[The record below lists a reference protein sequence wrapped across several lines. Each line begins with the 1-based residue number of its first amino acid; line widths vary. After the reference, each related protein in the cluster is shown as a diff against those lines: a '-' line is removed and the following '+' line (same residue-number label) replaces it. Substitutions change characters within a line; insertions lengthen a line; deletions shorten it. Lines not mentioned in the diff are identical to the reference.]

1 MARTGIDLGSSQ
13 LQMGARLKKVALLL
27 SFAMALG
34 VGHAHAATKS
44 PTAKPAPTATVKA
57 TTASTAK
64 PTSKPTSRP
73 TSKPATKPTTK
84 SSTTVKPKATSKSTP
99 TSTMKASGKPSP
111 KASGT
116 STSTTAPV
124 VKPKPKPKPKP
135 RKKIK
140 VSPSPKPKWPPADFE
155 YATGVYAKI
164 PTSKELV
171 GVISAKGNLASQV
184 EACSK
189 YICGAVQV
197 ASEPGCLW
205 WEVNSHLFSKE
216 KILLGSLRTISGSSA
231 ARDVKTI
238 LLISPEPLE
247 SLEYISDIEVVCHQE
262 QKPDNTASV
271 TYTKVVSD

>member
-1 MARTGIDLGSSQ
+1 
-13 LQMGARLKKVALLL
+13 MGARLKKVALLL
-27 SFAMALG
+27 SLALALG
-34 VGHAHAATKS
+34 VGNAGAATKS
-44 PTAKPAPTATVKA
+44 PTAKPSPTAKVKPSTKTSVKASVKA
-57 TTASTAK
+57 TPASTVK
-64 PTSKPTSRP
+64 PT
-73 TSKPATKPTTK
+73 TKPTTK
-84 SSTTVKPKATSKSTP
+84 SSTTGKAKATSKSTP
-99 TSTMKASGKPSP
+99 TSTVKPSGKPSA

-140 VSPSPKPKWPPADFE
+140 VSPSPKPKWPPAGFE

-189 YICGAVQV
+189 FICGAVQV
-197 ASEPGCLW
+197 AAEPGCLW
-205 WEVNSHLFSKE
+205 WEVNSHLFSKD
-216 KILLGSLRTISGSSA
+216 KVLLGSLRTISGSSA